1 MRHSLIFLGILFGGL
16 LLSTSC
22 VSRKQLTYLQ
32 TEQQTDSLTFQ
43 LQRSDYRLQV
53 NDIVNVDIRS
63 LNEEA
68 NSLFNTGGGQ
78 QQMQNMQAGDLI
90 FYLRGY
96 SVDNQGYISLP
107 VIGDLNVVGM
117 TVKELRDSLDTR
129 LLEYFQDNSAFS
141 RVQLAG
147 IRYAVVGDVASPGKY
162 VIYQNQ
168 ASVFEALSLAG
179 DITLVGDRREVQI
192 IRQYPEGVKLY
203 HLDLTNS
210 SVVNDPRYFIQPN
223 DIINVKP
230 LNVKS
235 WGIGTTGWQTITLG
249 LSAVA
254 SALTIIFTLLIFLND
269 PNQSENITS
278 SRAGRGSF
286 LDSKRMAN
294 IASIRWHHLLLA
306 FLFSFYGSLSFGA
319 YLINRYADRIYENHY
334 SQHRNRGSSAGQ
346 MLRR

>member
-1 MRHSLIFLGILFGGL
+1 MSRVLFFNLVILSLVLA
-16 LLSTSC
+16 STSC

-32 TEQQTDSLTFQ
+32 TDQETDSLTFQ
-43 LQRSDYRLQV
+43 LQRTDYRLQI
-53 NDIVNVDIRS
+53 NDIVNIDIRS

-68 NSLFNTGGGQ
+68 NSLFNSGGQ

-117 TVKELRDSLDTR
+117 TIKELRDSLDVR

-147 IRYAVVGDVASPGKY
+147 IRYAVVGDVERPGKY

-179 DITLVGDRREVQI
+179 DIALVGDRRAVQI
-192 IRQYPEGVKLY
+192 IRQYPEGVKLFQ
-203 HLDLTNS
+203 LDLTS
-210 SVVNDPRYFIQPN
+210 SEVINNTRYFIQPN
-223 DIINVKP
+223 DIINVQP

-235 WGIGTTGWQTITLG
+235 WGIGTTGWQTLTLG
-249 LSAVA
+249 LSALA
-254 SALTIIFTLLIFLND
+254 SALTVIFTLN
-269 PNQSENITS
+269 NIV
-278 SRAGRGSF
+278 
-286 LDSKRMAN
+286 
-294 IASIRWHHLLLA
+294 
-306 FLFSFYGSLSFGA
+306 
-319 YLINRYADRIYENHY
+319 
-334 SQHRNRGSSAGQ
+334 Q
-346 MLRR
+346 

>member
-1 MRHSLIFLGILFGGL
+1 MSRVLFFNLVILSLVLA
-16 LLSTSC
+16 STSC

-32 TEQQTDSLTFQ
+32 TDQETDSLTFQ
-43 LQRSDYRLQV
+43 LQRTDYRLQI
-53 NDIVNVDIRS
+53 NDIVNIDIRS

-68 NSLFNTGGGQ
+68 NSLFNSGGGQ

-90 FYLRGY
+90 FYLKGY

-107 VIGDLNVVGM
+107 VIGELNVVGM
-117 TVKELRDSLDTR
+117 TIKELRDSLDVR

-147 IRYAVVGDVASPGKY
+147 IRYAVVGDVVNPGKY

-179 DITLVGDRREVQI
+179 DITLVGDRREIQI
-192 IRQYPEGVKLY
+192 IRQYPDGVKLY

-210 SVVNDPRYFIQPN
+210 EVVNDPRYFIQPN

-235 WGIGTTGWQTITLG
+235 WGIGTTGWQSITLG
-249 LSAVA
+249 LSAIA
-254 SALTIIFTLLIFLND
+254 SALTIIFTLTNLN
-269 PNQSENITS
+269 Q
-278 SRAGRGSF
+278 
-286 LDSKRMAN
+286 
-294 IASIRWHHLLLA
+294 
-306 FLFSFYGSLSFGA
+306 
-319 YLINRYADRIYENHY
+319 
-334 SQHRNRGSSAGQ
+334 
-346 MLRR
+346 

>member
-1 MRHSLIFLGILFGGL
+1 MSRVLFFNLVILSLVLA
-16 LLSTSC
+16 STSC

-32 TEQQTDSLTFQ
+32 TDQETDSLTFQ

-68 NSLFNTGGGQ
+68 NRLFNSGEGQ
-78 QQMQNMQAGDLI
+78 QNQNMNMQGGDLI

-96 SVDNQGYISLP
+96 SVDNQGNISLP

-147 IRYAVVGDVASPGKY
+147 IRYAVVGDVARPGKY

-203 HLDLTNS
+203 QLDLTNS

-254 SALTIIFTLLIFLND
+254 SALTIIFTLN
-269 PNQSENITS
+269 NI
-278 SRAGRGSF
+278 
-286 LDSKRMAN
+286 
-294 IASIRWHHLLLA
+294 
-306 FLFSFYGSLSFGA
+306 
-319 YLINRYADRIYENHY
+319 
-334 SQHRNRGSSAGQ
+334 SQ
-346 MLRR
+346 

>member
-1 MRHSLIFLGILFGGL
+1 MRNLFKALVILFGLL

-32 TEQQTDSLTFQ
+32 TEQKADSLTFQ
-43 LQRSDYRLQV
+43 LQRSEYRLQV

-63 LNEEA
+63 LNVEA
-68 NSLFNTGGGQ
+68 NSLFNSGGGQ
-78 QQMQNMQAGDLI
+78 QQNQNMNMQGGDLI

-96 SVDNQGYISLP
+96 SVNNQGNISLP
-107 VIGDLNVVGM
+107 VIGNINVVGM
-117 TVKELRDSLDTR
+117 TVNELRDSLDIR

-147 IRYAVVGDVASPGKY
+147 IRYAVVGDVVQPGKY

-179 DITLVGDRREVQI
+179 DITLVGDRREIQI

-203 HLDLTNS
+203 QLDLTS
-210 SVVNDPRYFIQPN
+210 SDVINDPRYFIQPN

-235 WGIGTTGWQTITLG
+235 WGIGTTGWQSITLG
-249 LSAVA
+249 LSALA
-254 SALTIIFTLLIFLND
+254 SALTIIFTLN
-269 PNQSENITS
+269 NI
-278 SRAGRGSF
+278 
-286 LDSKRMAN
+286 
-294 IASIRWHHLLLA
+294 
-306 FLFSFYGSLSFGA
+306 
-319 YLINRYADRIYENHY
+319 
-334 SQHRNRGSSAGQ
+334 SQ
-346 MLRR
+346 

>member
-1 MRHSLIFLGILFGGL
+1 MLMRKLLKALVITCGL
-16 LLSTSC
+16 LFLSTSC

-96 SVDNQGYISLP
+96 SVDNQGFISLP
-107 VIGDLNVVGM
+107 VIGDMNVVGM

-129 LLEYFQDNSAFS
+129 LLEFFQDNSAFS

-147 IRYAVVGDVASPGKY
+147 IRYSVVGDVAQPGKY

-203 HLDLTNS
+203 QLDLTNS

-254 SALTIIFTLLIFLND
+254 SALTIIFTLN
-269 PNQSENITS
+269 NI
-278 SRAGRGSF
+278 
-286 LDSKRMAN
+286 
-294 IASIRWHHLLLA
+294 
-306 FLFSFYGSLSFGA
+306 
-319 YLINRYADRIYENHY
+319 
-334 SQHRNRGSSAGQ
+334 SQ
-346 MLRR
+346 

>member
-1 MRHSLIFLGILFGGL
+1 LIARSEKFFRHFFGVARGGVTSRSSKKEYTMSRFLFFNFVILSLVFA
-16 LLSTSC
+16 STSC

-32 TEQQTDSLTFQ
+32 TEQRQTDSLTFQ

-68 NSLFNTGGGQ
+68 NSLFNSGGGQ
-78 QQMQNMQAGDLI
+78 QNQSMNMQAGDLI

-129 LLEYFQDNSAFS
+129 LLEFFQDNSAFS

-147 IRYAVVGDVASPGKY
+147 IRYAVVGDVAKPGKY

-168 ASVFEALSLAG
+168 TSVFEALSLAG

-203 HLDLTNS
+203 QLDLTNS

-230 LNVKS
+230 LSVKS

-254 SALTIIFTLLIFLND
+254 SALTIIFTLN
-269 PNQSENITS
+269 NI
-278 SRAGRGSF
+278 
-286 LDSKRMAN
+286 
-294 IASIRWHHLLLA
+294 
-306 FLFSFYGSLSFGA
+306 
-319 YLINRYADRIYENHY
+319 
-334 SQHRNRGSSAGQ
+334 SQ
-346 MLRR
+346 

>member
-1 MRHSLIFLGILFGGL
+1 MRHSLITFGILLGWL

-68 NSLFNTGGGQ
+68 NSLFNSGGGQ
-78 QQMQNMQAGDLI
+78 QNQNMNVQAGDLI

-107 VIGDLNVVGM
+107 VIGELNVVGM

-147 IRYAVVGDVASPGKY
+147 IRYSVVGDVAQPGKY

-203 HLDLTNS
+203 QLDLTNS

-254 SALTIIFTLLIFLND
+254 SALTIIFTLN
-269 PNQSENITS
+269 NI
-278 SRAGRGSF
+278 
-286 LDSKRMAN
+286 
-294 IASIRWHHLLLA
+294 
-306 FLFSFYGSLSFGA
+306 
-319 YLINRYADRIYENHY
+319 
-334 SQHRNRGSSAGQ
+334 SQ
-346 MLRR
+346 